1 MLAECL
7 TLPQYIPHRLPSLW
21 PEQLPPRPAP
31 DGTRLTGEPTDEG
44 EHYHLF
50 LSCLPLLP
58 STSCLL
64 LWIITNC
71 KTVMSVGA
79 LPGLGFWRHPV
90 FTALVLSSLQK
101 REGVCT
107 PARTHA
113 LMILQHAA
121 AYWCTHAQVGGARS
135 EKRAN
140 FKKASQRDETERQ
153 TQSHHGRRRKEERN

>member
-7 TLPQYIPHRLPSLW
+7 TLPQYIPRRLPSLW

-58 STSCLL
+58 PTSCLL
-64 LWIITNC
+64 LWVITNC

-90 FTALVLSSLQK
+90 FTALVLSSRSANK
-101 REGVCT
+101 RGVCVR
-107 PARTHA
+107 ARTRA
-113 LMILQHAA
+113 LPQLIG
-121 AYWCTHAQVGGARS
+121 THAQERGARS
-135 EKRAN
+135 ENARTS
-140 FKKASQRDETERQ
+140 KKQVN
-153 TQSHHGRRRKEERN
+153 GRNREADDTKTPWRKEKRGKELVL